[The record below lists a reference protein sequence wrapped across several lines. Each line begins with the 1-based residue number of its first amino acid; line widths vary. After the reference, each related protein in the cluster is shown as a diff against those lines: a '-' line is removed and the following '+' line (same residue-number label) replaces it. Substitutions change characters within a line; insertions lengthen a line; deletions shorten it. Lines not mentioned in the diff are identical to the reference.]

1 MLYNATTGQVMMKPL
16 IFTILIS
23 TILLSACSSSEQYK
37 TQIDPHKYKVQD
49 AASLQQ
55 RFETLNQQLSKNYQ
69 AFKKNNNIAFS
80 DQSVLDANQLKT
92 LDQNAVSRTSLKPVK
107 QAYCEMMN
115 GYFAEMYH
123 LGNQNLSLIGQVQLP
138 NMQAEDLEK
147 SFANADQFYDFIL
160 NHYTTYRQAQEIMG
174 YGCNLKAA
182 LN

>member
-1 MLYNATTGQVMMKPL
+1 MIKPL
-16 IFTILIS
+16 ICATLIS
-23 TILLSACSSSEQYK
+23 SLLLSACSSSEQHK
-37 TQIDPHKYKVQD
+37 APVDPQQYKVQD

-69 AFKKNNNIAFS
+69 AFKKTNNIAFS
-80 DQSVLDANQLKT
+80 DQSVLDVNQLKT

-115 GYFAEMYH
+115 GYFAEIYH
-123 LGNQNLSLIGQVQLP
+123 LGNQNLNLIGQVQLP

-160 NHYTTYRQAQEIMG
+160 NRYTTYRQAQEIMG
-174 YGCNLKAA
+174 FGCNLKAA